1 MRAFF
6 SSLFACSFAFVAS
19 VVASQPSAI
28 AAPSAAA
35 WPPPNIVGLWTG
47 EGKLAFREGKFET
60 VKCRVT
66 YFADATAGLKQTVRC
81 ATAGA
86 KIEVKSEIAEIDGA
100 LTGKWEETVYNL
112 AGDIAGKQTERGF
125 RVEVRSDTLS
135 ANMDLMLKDQMQVI
149 EIQFLNSTLLGLSII
164 LTKGA
169 PSAAVNR

>member
-6 SSLFACSFAFVAS
+6 LSLIASSCALLTS
-19 VVASQPSAI
+19 VVAVQPSAM
-28 AAPSAAA
+28 AAPSTPA
-35 WPPPNIVGLWTG
+35 WPPANILGLWTG

-66 YFADATAGLKQTVRC
+66 YFADGTAGLKQTVRC

-86 KIEVKSEIAEIDGA
+86 KIEVKSEIAEINGA

-112 AGDIAGKQTERGF
+112 AGDIAGKQTDRGF
-125 RVEVRSDTLS
+125 RVEVRSDALS

-149 EIQFLNSTLLGLSII
+149 EIQFLNSTLMGLSII
-164 LTKGA
+164 LNKSA

>member
-1 MRAFF
+1 MRLFLNSVCACVLAVSTIF
-6 SSLFACSFAFVAS
+6 SSSISSVA
-19 VVASQPSAI
+19 
-28 AAPSAAA
+28 AAPAAVK
-35 WPPPNIVGLWTG
+35 WPPDNITGLWTG
-47 EGKLAFREGKFET
+47 EGKLAFREGKFRN

-66 YFADATAGLKQTVRC
+66 YFADGATGLKQTVRC

-86 KIEVKSEIAEIDGA
+86 KIEVKSEITQINGA

-112 AGDIAGKQTERGF
+112 AGDISGKQTERGF

-169 PSAAVNR
+169 PSAAVSR

>member
-1 MRAFF
+1 MRNFF
-6 SSLFACSFAFVAS
+6 TSLLACYFAVIAS
-19 VVASQPSAI
+19 AVTASTQAN
-28 AAPSAAA
+28 AAA
-35 WPPPNIVGLWTG
+35 WPPPNIIGFWTG

-66 YFADATAGLKQTVRC
+66 YFADGTTGLKQTVRC

-86 KIEVKSEIAEIDGA
+86 KIEVKSEIGETDGA

-112 AGDIAGKQTERGF
+112 SGNIAGKQTDRGF

-169 PSAAVNR
+169 PSAQVNQ